1 MVPSYQINRWQ
12 LEAVSCSSGTVCP
25 GDADST
31 PDLDCVMLCES
42 SIRHPAARV
51 NFTCSAC
58 LQFSFSAMT
67 DTVSTVRIATRSSE
81 LALWQATHVAALL
94 RAEHPDINV
103 ELVDVSTQGDAD
115 QRAPLWSMGGTG
127 VFTKEVQRTVLDGMA
142 DLAVHSLKDLPTEIV
157 DPDLT
162 LAAVPEREQRWDALV
177 LRNDLKGDVDPAD
190 PLASLQDGARIGSGS
205 LRRRAQLRAQRPD
218 LKLLEIRGNLNTRL
232 RKLDEGEYDAIILA
246 TAGLL
251 RLGWNDRLSCRLQPP
266 VMFPAVG
273 QGALGLECRTADEQT
288 RKLLESLNDPEARLA
303 THAER
308 RLLNSLRAG
317 CHAPV
322 GVNCEREGGLFTLSS
337 VVLSPDGAH
346 QVDAEDSVDL
356 GDDWTNLQEK
366 LSEVGKLGEKV
377 AEVLLER
384 GAQELIERAG

>member
-1 MVPSYQINRWQ
+1 M
-12 LEAVSCSSGTVCP
+12 LTVFLRSAETICIFFLRYRHRIMTET
-25 GDADST
+25 ST
-31 PDLDCVMLCES
+31 TL
-42 SIRHPAARV
+42 
-51 NFTCSAC
+51 
-58 LQFSFSAMT
+58 
-67 DTVSTVRIATRSSE
+67 RIATRSSE

-94 RAEHPDINV
+94 REKHPELNV
-103 ELVDVSTQGDAD
+103 ELVDVSTQGDVD

-127 VFTKEVQRTVLDGMA
+127 VFTKEVQRTVLEERA
-142 DLAVHSLKDLPTEIV
+142 DLAVHSLKDLPTEVV

-162 LAAVPEREQRWDALV
+162 LAAVPTREERWDALV
-177 LRNDLKGDVDPAD
+177 LRNDLTDPVDAGD
-190 PLASLQDGARIGSGS
+190 PLASLPEGARIGSGS

-273 QGALGLECRTADEQT
+273 QGSLGLECRAADEQT
-288 RKLLESLNDPEARLA
+288 RDLLDSLNDPEARLA

-322 GVNCEREGGLFTLSS
+322 GANCHREENRLTLSA
-337 VVLSPDGAH
+337 VVLSPDGMH
-346 QVDAEDSVDL
+346 QVDASDSVEL
-356 GDDWTNLQEK
+356 GDEISNWRDFLAEAGNL
-366 LSEVGKLGEKV
+366 GDNV
-377 AEVLLER
+377 AAALLEK

>member
-1 MVPSYQINRWQ
+1 
-12 LEAVSCSSGTVCP
+12 
-25 GDADST
+25 
-31 PDLDCVMLCES
+31 
-42 SIRHPAARV
+42 
-51 NFTCSAC
+51 
-58 LQFSFSAMT
+58 MT

-177 LRNDLKGDVDPAD
+177 LRNDLKGEIDPAD

-251 RLGWNDRLSCRLQPP
+251 RLGWNERLSCRLQPP

-273 QGALGLECRTADEQT
+273 QGALGLECRTEDEQT
-288 RKLLESLNDPEARLA
+288 RNLLESLNDPEARLA

-322 GVNCEREGGLFTLSS
+322 GVNCERAEGRFTLSS

-356 GDDWTNLQEK
+356 GDDWANWQEK

-377 AEVLLER
+377 AKVLLER